1 MASGDK
7 PPSGAGQ
14 AFGSGVPGMT
24 YRQWL
29 VGQILQGYHSLGG
42 DSAQRDR
49 HVFRAVAM
57 ADRAIA
63 YLSAT
68 VKQLGEE
75 KESMNEQ

>member
-1 MASGDK
+1 MAQRDK
-7 PPSGAGQ
+7 PPSTGGQ
-14 AFGSGVPGMT
+14 AFGAGQPGMS

-57 ADRAIA
+57 ADRAIV
-63 YLSAT
+63 YLSMS
-68 VKQLGEE
+68 VEQLDHQR
-75 KESMNEQ
+75 SLLNET